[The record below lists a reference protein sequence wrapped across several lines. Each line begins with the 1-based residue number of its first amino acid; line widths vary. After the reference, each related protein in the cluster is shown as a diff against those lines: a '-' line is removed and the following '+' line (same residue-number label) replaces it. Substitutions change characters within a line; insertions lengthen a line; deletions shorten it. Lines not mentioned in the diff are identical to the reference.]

1 MENGKLSFLANFMGY
16 NSSQYPPLFVGIKK
30 DTREFYSL
38 SRRDFFAPNKKA
50 EPTVY

>member
-1 MENGKLSFLANFMGY
+1 MENGKLSFLANFMDY
-16 NSSQYPPLFVGIKK
+16 NSSQYPPLSVGIKK

-38 SRRDFFAPNKKA
+38 SRRYFLRQKKKA